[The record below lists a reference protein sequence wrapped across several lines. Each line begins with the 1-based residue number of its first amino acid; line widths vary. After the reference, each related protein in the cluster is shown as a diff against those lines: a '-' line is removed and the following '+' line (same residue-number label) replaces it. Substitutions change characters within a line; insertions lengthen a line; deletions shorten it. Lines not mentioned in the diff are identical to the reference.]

1 MIQLDVESYCQ
12 DCSDFDPIVQRLY
25 ANGRICQQTVT
36 CEHIQHCRK
45 ICEYVRQ
52 CHERETKGEEN
63 EKNG

>member
-25 ANGRICQQTVT
+25 ANGCVYQQTVT
-36 CEHIQHCRK
+36 CENIQHCRK

-52 CHERETKGEEN
+52 CHEREMKGE
-63 EKNG
+63 KDG